1 MSKQAIDSHAR
12 FQPQSVWR
20 EPLDAFT
27 DRVPHFGA
35 EQVGAG
41 EYDHVSARQVRERL
55 AEQAA
60 GQQSFA
66 AERVEAVEQHD
77 VEVAMEAAMLE
88 GVVEQDE
95 LRAMLVDRLLGG
107 GMAIAVL
114 EMGNIRQ
121 SER

>member
-1 MSKQAIDSHAR
+1 
-12 FQPQSVWR
+12 
-20 EPLDAFT
+20 
-27 DRVPHFGA
+27 
-35 EQVGAG
+35 
-41 EYDHVSARQVRERL
+41 
-55 AEQAA
+55 
-60 GQQSFA
+60 
-66 AERVEAVEQHD
+66 
-77 VEVAMEAAMLE
+77 MLE